1 MPTNIDISRPEG
13 STAQLLFN
21 IVDENG
27 SAIDVTNWT
36 NFELSTYI
44 EPALEFDRTVTF
56 DDTAGGTFSEDI
68 RVIVG
73 ESLVSDGIITPTPI
87 YIYAD
92 VLADSEI
99 KEYGVYSNNSWKASV
114 DFTNPL
120 SQLGGAVNSVAWSL
134 EQGSSVTLGANV
146 LQSPVA
152 QIAFTSGS
160 VEGASLIKCEAT
172 LDTGVV
178 SEYFLIEVIN
188 PITSEGVWEIQ

>member
-73 ESLVSDGIITPTPI
+73 D
-87 YIYAD
+87 
-92 VLADSEI
+92 
-99 KEYGVYSNNSWKASV
+99 
-114 DFTNPL
+114 
-120 SQLGGAVNSVAWSL
+120 
-134 EQGSSVTLGANV
+134 
-146 LQSPVA
+146 
-152 QIAFTSGS
+152 
-160 VEGASLIKCEAT
+160 SLIIEGN
-172 LDTGVV
+172 DTGL
-178 SEYFLIEVIN
+178 SRMTRQPAEQFL
-188 PITSEGVWEIQ
+188 